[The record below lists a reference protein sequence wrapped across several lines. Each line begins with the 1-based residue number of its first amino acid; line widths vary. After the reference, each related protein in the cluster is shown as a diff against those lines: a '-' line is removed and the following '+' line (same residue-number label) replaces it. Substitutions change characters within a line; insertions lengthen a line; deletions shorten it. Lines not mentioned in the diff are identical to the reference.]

1 MRNLNFLRGGTL
13 PNGRYLKM
21 VPSLT
26 GLLKY
31 SACALL
37 VEILE
42 STVSICSSVFL
53 AGQVERPFLS
63 RMFTMSQCLAFSPAR
78 LMQQSLAMM
87 LPHQRI
93 RVGSEME
100 RVG

>member
-1 MRNLNFLRGGTL
+1 MRNLNFLSGGTL
-13 PNGRYLKM
+13 PNGRYLNM

-37 VEILE
+37 VEMLDR
-42 STVSICSSVFL
+42 TVSICSSVFL
-53 AGQVERPFLS
+53 AGQVECPSLS
-63 RMFTMSQCLAFSPAR
+63 RMFTMSQCLALAPAF

-87 LPHQRI
+87 FPHHRI
-93 RVGSEME
+93 KVGSEME